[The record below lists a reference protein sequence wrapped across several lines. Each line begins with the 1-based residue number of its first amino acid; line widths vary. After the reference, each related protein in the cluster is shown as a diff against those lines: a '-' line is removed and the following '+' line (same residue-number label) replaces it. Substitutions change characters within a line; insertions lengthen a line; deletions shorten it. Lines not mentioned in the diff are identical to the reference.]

1 MYGGG
6 NELFACSWFARDE
19 DRRIAWRDFGDA
31 PENTFQSGRCSND
44 VFKHRGFVDFFAES
58 DVFAMKSV
66 FGLLA
71 ILNVGAGSIPSH
83 DLTFVVAQWVIT
95 GQEPAVSAITFA

>member
-31 PENTFQSGRCSND
+31 RENTFQSGRCSND
-44 VFKHRGFVDFFAES
+44 VFKHRGFVDFFAGS
-58 DVFAMKSV
+58 DLFAVKSV

-71 ILNVGAGSIPSH
+71 ILNVGAGRIPSH
-83 DLTFVVAQWVIT
+83 DLTFGAAQCRIT
-95 GQEPAVSAITFA
+95 AQHPPGSTL